1 MWSDLLPNQ
10 SYKTIDRKL
19 ILHFLPDED
28 FDHRFFYFYP
38 MILGTGIDII
48 EVARIE
54 KALSRDIGFRDKIF
68 TPVEIEYCESK
79 KHKYENYAARFSA
92 KEAMLKALGTGWR
105 YGIRF
110 ADIEVWN
117 DELGKPHIRLFGK
130 AKELT
135 GILSVS
141 EIHVS
146 LSHLK
151 ETATAIVI
159 IEQK

>member
-1 MWSDLLPNQ
+1 
-10 SYKTIDRKL
+10 
-19 ILHFLPDED
+19 
-28 FDHRFFYFYP
+28 
-38 MILGTGIDII
+38 MIIGTGIDII
-48 EVARIE
+48 EVSRIE

-68 TPVEIEYCESK
+68 TPLEIGYCESK
-79 KHKYENYAARFSA
+79 RYKYENYAARFAA
-92 KEAMLKALGTGWR
+92 KESLLKAIGTGWR

-130 AKELT
+130 AKEFFDS
-135 GILSVS
+135 LSVS

-151 ETATAIVI
+151 EMATAVVI
-159 IEQK
+159 LESNQL